1 MLRATVLGRVTE
13 SPSLLIVDD
22 DRLVL
27 RSLARALRRARPT
40 WRIDVHERP
49 AGALNGL
56 ASVPYDIV
64 ISDLDMPDIDG
75 AELLRE
81 VQQRWPSVVRIAFTG
96 SQDAKHMMRLVG
108 PAHQYLRKPLSP
120 RELLETMERAIA
132 LRSHLHN
139 PLVARIVSRKNA
151 LPMISTNY
159 VRLVDAIEREDI
171 EEAVSCARG
180 DAALAARVMQLASS
194 ALFGRMHAPKDLRSA
209 VMVIG
214 VNTLRALVLEQA
226 VVTRLAPSSTTV
238 SVDEIQ
244 SRGMITGIIAREA
257 MRLSELRD
265 VAFIVGILHG
275 VGHIVLAAR
284 APKLYRRAG
293 QVAQSR
299 DISLSEALRETLEVT
314 EAEVGAY
321 LLGLWG
327 LPEALVDVIAR
338 QHQPQDQGHR
348 GQPDLRLALYVATR
362 LAQNPAAPVRK
373 DAGASPDLDEEAI
386 VRSGMGRELD
396 RLRTRAERLL
406 GHSHAA

>member
-1 MLRATVLGRVTE
+1 
-13 SPSLLIVDD
+13 
-22 DRLVL
+22 
-27 RSLARALRRARPT
+27 
-40 WRIDVHERP
+40 
-49 AGALNGL
+49 
-56 ASVPYDIV
+56 
-64 ISDLDMPDIDG
+64 
-75 AELLRE
+75 
-81 VQQRWPSVVRIAFTG
+81 
-96 SQDAKHMMRLVG
+96 MRLVG